1 MLRGDCRDI
10 LAEHMGE
17 PAAGEE
23 SMRETAGILGVAER
37 AEGAGDTGQDS
48 VESFLC
54 GQDIVNFG

>member
-1 MLRGDCRDI
+1 
-10 LAEHMGE
+10 MGE
-17 PAAGEE
+17 PVANFAIVAAGEE